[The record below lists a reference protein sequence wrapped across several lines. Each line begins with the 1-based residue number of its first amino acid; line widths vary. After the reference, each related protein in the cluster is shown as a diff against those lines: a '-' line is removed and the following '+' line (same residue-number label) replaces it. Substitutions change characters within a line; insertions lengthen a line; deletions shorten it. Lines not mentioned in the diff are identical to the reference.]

1 MHSKRNHQQNERQ
14 STEWEKIFAK
24 NVTVKGLIPKI
35 HKHLIQLNI
44 EKQIIQSEV
53 GKKTWRDISPRKTQ
67 ITNKHMERCL
77 ISRIIRE
84 MQTKIYNKVSP
95 DTGQNGSQTKN

>member
-24 NVTVKGLIPKI
+24 NVTVKGLIPKT

-44 EKQIIQSEV
+44 EKANNSIRSWKENLKRHFSKEDTDYQQAH
-53 GKKTWRDISPRKTQ
+53 GKMLD
-67 ITNKHMERCL
+67 ITN
-77 ISRIIRE
+77 
-84 MQTKIYNKVSP
+84 Y
-95 DTGQNGSQTKN
+95 